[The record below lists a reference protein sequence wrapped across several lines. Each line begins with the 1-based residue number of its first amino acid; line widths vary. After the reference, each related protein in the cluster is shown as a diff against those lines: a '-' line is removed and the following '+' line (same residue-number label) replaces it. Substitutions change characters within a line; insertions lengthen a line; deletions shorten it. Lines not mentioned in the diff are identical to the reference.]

1 MDFWFVLIGIVAVI
15 ALFPYICFLFKRL
28 ICMGKIKCVCRN
40 KGYTLHATHSLWFL
54 GSKNKNKCDL
64 YIETANEVF
73 AIKFFGMPN
82 RLSILIL
89 KENGDYFIRK
99 YIVLLSKFAGTH
111 FPVFDRKPKP
121 MPIYD
126 FRYQYKNEWESK
138 TPRHILLVNPDPME
152 IRQQPRHGREVSL
165 GAGDIIN
172 GMEID
177 SLNRLLVNLKRVN
190 Y

>member
-1 MDFWFVLIGIVAVI
+1 MEFWFVLIGIIAVI

-28 ICMGKIKCVCRN
+28 ISVGKIKRICRN
-40 KGYTLHATHSLWFL
+40 QGYIIHPTHPLWFL
-54 GSKNKNKCDL
+54 GSKNRNKCDF

-73 AIKFFGMPN
+73 AIKFFGMPS
-82 RLSILIL
+82 RLSILII
-89 KENGDYFIRK
+89 KENRDYFIRK

-121 MPIYD
+121 LPIYD

-138 TPRHILLVNPDPME
+138 TQRTILLVNPDPME
-152 IRQQPRHGREVSL
+152 IRQLPQHGSEVSL
-165 GAGDIIN
+165 GAGDMIY

-177 SLNRLLVNLKRVN
+177 SLSRLLGELESA
-190 Y
+190 